1 MDARLRRIC
10 SQVAVIAG
18 DLGAVSVILFGSRAR
33 GDARANSDVDIAVF
47 GLGKDRQDEFHARM
61 EDLESVYSFDVVFVT
76 PATSPWPC
84 SRT

>member
-10 SQVAVIAG
+10 SQVAAIAG

-47 GLGKDRQDEFHARM
+47 GLGKDR
-61 EDLESVYSFDVVFVT
+61 T
-76 PATSPWPC
+76 G
-84 SRT
+84 